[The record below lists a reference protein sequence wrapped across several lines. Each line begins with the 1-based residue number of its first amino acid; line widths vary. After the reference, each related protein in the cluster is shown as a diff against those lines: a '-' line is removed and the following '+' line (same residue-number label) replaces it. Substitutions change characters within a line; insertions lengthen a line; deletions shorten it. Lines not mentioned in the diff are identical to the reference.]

1 MAPFCFACAKV
12 EKIFYHAIGMD
23 TFLQKNAKKVKKTKA
38 SFPPERVHSGKEALG
53 KRHEEPKIR
62 AADSNPVP

>member
-1 MAPFCFACAKV
+1 
-12 EKIFYHAIGMD
+12 MD